1 MFTLGFI
8 LLAVF
13 TIILGSW
20 IILLKRR
27 SHAGISGWVKDSD
40 LKGKGKQYFNRTTG
54 VAAKPDVV
62 LRGKVIEVKSYPALN
77 SPFKGDILQATA
89 EMNAV
94 GVGKAEIHYSNKRF
108 LVKNTTQLRDSLMRV
123 YQAMQEHFERSMA
136 PKGTPTTRKC
146 RVCEFNSDCPERL

>member
-1 MFTLGFI
+1 MFALGFI

-20 IILLKRR
+20 IILLKQR
-27 SHAGISGWVKDSD
+27 SQAGISGWIMDSD
-40 LKGKGKQYFNRTTG
+40 LKGEGKKYFDRATG
-54 VAAKPDVV
+54 IVAKPDVV

-77 SPFKGDILQATA
+77 SPFKGDILQAAA

-94 GVGKAEIHYSNKRF
+94 GAGKAEIHYPNQRF

-123 YQAMQEHFERSMA
+123 YQAMQEHLERSMA

-146 RVCEFNSDCPERL
+146 QVCEFNADCPERL

>member
-1 MFTLGFI
+1 MFALGFI

-40 LKGKGKQYFNRTTG
+40 LKGKGKKYVDLATG
-54 VAAKPDVV
+54 VIAKPDVV
-62 LRGKVIEVKSYPALN
+62 LRGKVIEVKSYTAKHR
-77 SPFKGDILQATA
+77 PFKGDILQAAA

-94 GVGKAEIHYSNKRF
+94 GAGKAEIHYPNKSFRI
-108 LVKNTTQLRDSLMRV
+108 KNSAQLRESLMRV
-123 YQAMQEHFERSMA
+123 SQAMQEHLKRRQA
-136 PKGTPTTRKC
+136 PKGTPTTGKC
-146 RVCEFNSDCPERL
+146 RVCEFNGICPERY

>member
-1 MFTLGFI
+1 M
-8 LLAVF
+8 
-13 TIILGSW
+13 
-20 IILLKRR
+20 KRR